1 MPRARHCAKFR
12 EHENMPDTTSLPSA
26 RLPDPGVNYAVA
38 RASIPAPID
47 IALLRRAAAWQ
58 PASTRHWRRL
68 GTACARAGRHG
79 DAAEA
84 FTHASRLDPDDP
96 YARIG
101 LIHALVDTGR
111 CLDAL
116 AACHEALEALP
127 ADPAHPA
134 HPARPALRHAQE
146 RALLH
151 ANLAEHATD
160 TQHAQDTCIESGAG
174 HADICDDTDDADDA
188 SLPSPC
194 FKVGLVWT
202 DYSAHSGAPPRSLPL
217 SAFAALAGIPGAVFF
232 ALQTGPAAQERTQPP
247 HAMDWVDLCDTR
259 AAPADMAG
267 TLAGMD
273 LLICPNGD
281 FADTAARL
289 GLPVWILVPS
299 GVPDTSE
306 QEDFPCHP
314 GIKVFRQ
321 TRRGDWTTVMERV
334 AATLAGAIRESN
346 AAVPDPVRDAL
357 LHTSIALAEYRY
369 GTAEDGCRRAL
380 AAAVTVT
387 PELIRGLH
395 AFVDKTRRHQLLDA
409 LEARIDGVSAR
420 DRFWFDDLRALMLAE
435 KGEHELAWG
444 MWERLLARGAPA
456 PAAWMHY
463 GAALHAGKQWKR
475 AADMWKRALA
485 LHPDAPLLNQMA
497 ADAFKESGDAAT
509 AAACLR
515 RAAETSPQLHDV
527 RAKLGVMLREQGS
540 IAEASTHL
548 QAALLIDPEQPWVWD
563 QMGYLLKQFEK
574 KYTAAKLCFLRSL
587 ALKRTPYALMQLG
600 ICHYELGEYEEAL
613 PCFDRY
619 LLFKPGEKDILR
631 RRADCLYYLARLEES
646 LPAYV
651 QTAACN
657 GFDDDARRQ
666 LLRRIPN
673 IALSI
678 RNLDEGYRLAKLHWD
693 KRVLAKPEWNGE
705 PLEGKTILVYQSNGY
720 GDSLQYVRLLH
731 RLKPARV
738 IYAVWPGLVRLFKTA
753 QGIDELHNLFDLSL
767 DQIDYDYQI
776 NDYGL
781 SGMLATHPDRYD
793 TREPGVQ
800 SVPYLAT
807 DPALVE
813 QWRERLADDTGFKI
827 GIAWSGN
834 SQHGLNRFRSS
845 TLADW
850 LPLADIPG
858 VSLYNMQRN
867 EACADIYRH
876 PHMQVRDFSGA
887 WTDFADAAAM
897 LSQLDLVISIDSA
910 PAHLAGAIGKPVW
923 LLLAWRGIDWRWPL
937 NGDRTPWYPA
947 TRIFR
952 QRPEQSWHDVLAAV
966 KEELAK
972 TMAAGLRLT

>member
-1 MPRARHCAKFR
+1 MPRARHGAKFR
-12 EHENMPDTTSLPSA
+12 EHENMPDTPSLPSV
-26 RLPDPGVNYAVA
+26 RLPEHGATFGTTFGAA
-38 RASIPAPID
+38 RASVAAAID

-58 PASTRHWRRL
+58 PVSARHWRRL
-68 GTACARAGRHG
+68 GAACARAGRHG

-101 LIHALVDTGR
+101 LIHALIDTGR

-116 AACHEALEALP
+116 TACHEALDALP
-127 ADPAHPA
+127 ANPAQTA
-134 HPARPALRHAQE
+134 HPARPALHRAQE
-146 RALLH
+146 RALLR
-151 ANLAEHATD
+151 
-160 TQHAQDTCIESGAG
+160 AQDMCIAPGTG
-174 HADICDDTDDADDA
+174 HADIGDDAGLADDA
-188 SLPSPC
+188 SLPLPG
-194 FKVGLVWT
+194 FKVGLVWA
-202 DYSAHSGAPPRSLPL
+202 DDAAHSGAPPHALPL

-232 ALQTGPAAQERTQPP
+232 ALQTGPAARERAQPP

-259 AAPADMAG
+259 ATPADVAG
-267 TLAGMD
+267 MLAGMD
-273 LLICPNGD
+273 LLICPDGD
-281 FADTAARL
+281 FAHTAAGL
-289 GLPVWILVPS
+289 GLPVWMLAPAAAS
-299 GVPDTSE
+299 GTDE
-306 QEDFPCHP
+306 REDFPCHP

-334 AATLAGAIRESN
+334 AAALAGAIRETN
-346 AAVPDPVRDAL
+346 AAAPDPVRDAL
-357 LHTSIALAEYRY
+357 LHASIALAEYRY
-369 GTAEDGCRRAL
+369 GAAEDGCRRAL
-380 AAAVTVT
+380 AAAGAIT
-387 PELIRGLH
+387 PELIRGVQ
-395 AFVDKTRRHQLLDA
+395 AFFAKTRRHQLVDALDA
-409 LEARIDGVSAR
+409 RNNAVSAR
-420 DRFWFDDLRALMLAE
+420 DRFWFDNLRAVMLTE

-444 MWERLLARGAPA
+444 TWERLLARGAPA

-463 GAALHAGKQWKR
+463 GASLHAGKHWQR
-475 AADMWKRALA
+475 AADMWHRALA
-485 LHPDAPLLNQMA
+485 LHPDAPLLNQKA
-497 ADAFKESGDAAT
+497 ADAFKEVGDAAA

-515 RAAETSPQLHDV
+515 RAAEVSPQLHDA
-527 RAKLGVMLREQGS
+527 RAKLGLMLREQGS

-574 KYTAAKLCFLRSL
+574 KYAAAKLCFLRSL
-587 ALKRTPYALMQLG
+587 ALKRTPYALIQLG

-619 LLFKPGEKDILR
+619 LMFKPGEKDTLR
-631 RRADCLYYLARLEES
+631 RRADCLYFLARLEES
-646 LPAYV
+646 LPAYE
-651 QTAACN
+651 QTAACD
-657 GFDDDARRQ
+657 GFDDDTRRQ

-673 IALSI
+673 IALGI

-720 GDSLQYVRLLH
+720 GDSLQYVRLLQ

-738 IYAVWPGLVRLFKTA
+738 IYAVWPALVRLLKTA
-753 QGIDELHNLFDLSL
+753 PGIDELHSIFELSL

-781 SGMLATHPDRYD
+781 SGMLAMHPDRYD

-800 SVPYLAT
+800 GVPYLAT
-807 DPALVE
+807 DPVLVE
-813 QWRERLADDTGFKI
+813 QWRKRLAGDTGFKV
-827 GIAWSGN
+827 GIAWAGN
-834 SQHGLNRFRSS
+834 PQHGLNRFRSS
-845 TLADW
+845 SLADW

-858 VSLYNMQRN
+858 VSLYNVQRN

-897 LSQLDLVISIDSA
+897 LSQLDLVISVDSA

-923 LLLAWRGIDWRWPL
+923 MLLAWRGVDWRWPL
-937 NGDRTPWYPA
+937 TGERTPWYPA
-947 TRIFR
+947 TRIIR
-952 QRPEQSWHDVLAAV
+952 QRQEQSWHDVLAAV

-972 TMAAGLRLT
+972 TTAAGLRLT